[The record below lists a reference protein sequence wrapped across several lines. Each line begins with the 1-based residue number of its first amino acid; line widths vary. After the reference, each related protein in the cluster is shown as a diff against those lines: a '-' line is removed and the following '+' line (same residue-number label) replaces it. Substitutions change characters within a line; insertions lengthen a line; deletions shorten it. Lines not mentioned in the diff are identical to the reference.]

1 MNAFLNVIIMF
12 LETFY
17 YSIFMKSARKEG
29 DFKRYFLLFGLFA
42 IITIFMNR
50 RFLINYLIIFF
61 LILYGLK
68 FIVKLKIT
76 LFDLFFIILMFI
88 SKVIIEMPLSLLSY
102 SIVENIYVA
111 STMVG
116 VLKVIIILLFNEY
129 VEKIYEI
136 MKLLWKNNNFY
147 IRYLFSIS
155 LFIYVILSSIF
166 LIIEW
171 I

>member
-1 MNAFLNVIIMF
+1 
-12 LETFY
+12 
-17 YSIFMKSARKEG
+17 MKSARKEG

-50 RFLINYLIIFF
+50 SFLINYLIIFF

-155 LFIYVILSSIF
+155 LFIYVILSSVF

>member
-1 MNAFLNVIIMF
+1 
-12 LETFY
+12 
-17 YSIFMKSARKEG
+17 MKSARKEG

-68 FIVKLKIT
+68 FIVKLKVT

-155 LFIYVILSSIF
+155 LFIYVILSSVF

>member
-1 MNAFLNVIIMF
+1 
-12 LETFY
+12 
-17 YSIFMKSARKEG
+17 MKSARKEG

-42 IITIFMNR
+42 IITFFMNR

-68 FIVKLKIT
+68 FIVKLKVT

-155 LFIYVILSSIF
+155 LFIYVILSSVF